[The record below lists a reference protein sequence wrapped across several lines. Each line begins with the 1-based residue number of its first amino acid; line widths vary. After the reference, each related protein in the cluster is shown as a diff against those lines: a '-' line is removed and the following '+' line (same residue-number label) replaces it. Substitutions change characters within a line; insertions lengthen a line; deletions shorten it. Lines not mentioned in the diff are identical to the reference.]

1 MHRVQS
7 CFYPA
12 IVNVFAC
19 VLCFSPLSNENVADY
34 IFCACAARSST
45 DLNQSVAQSPDLGA
59 ANDASTPVPDEEIGY
74 LASEQYARVIS
85 PQPTG
90 TSTPGHSATLRR
102 GDSEDAPV
110 SLYGIVANSSTS
122 IDEKDKEISIHLDAL
137 PHHGGVYH
145 HHHHHDSRAGT
156 RPGTRPGSALGMMG
170 EEEEEEEREH
180 PILAS
185 DEVQKRGGEFML
197 PAISPPLPPRRPGS
211 MPNTRPH
218 SVAPT
223 GPCSDADD
231 DEDGDIEPADLSSN
245 TGFELRESLIALQ
258 PGEETEPLFPE
269 DEDEDAGGCATG
281 AVDKV
286 QEKPKRPD
294 MPPSMGSSHRFPS
307 KDIWEEAPDHAQLQ
321 AIVSSPPT
329 ADVET
334 QDDSRE
340 EEKPAE
346 RTSITPEYV
355 QGQPHDHY
363 EPGDEKEFEQRH
375 KDAKKKAGDYR
386 HEVQSEGPDEHL
398 DRLLKRGKKGEES
411 AGSGDRNGVKRFPSN
426 DIWEDVP
433 PSLQLSTTVT
443 PSNDPRE
450 GNTNEHEGR
459 ATTTGATRLDDKIT
473 SIPEE
478 EDDTKPTAGVPIE
491 MSSTTEPGFPARP
504 QVPSTRPTKK
514 APPQTGDSTFASS
527 TGSESALISPDKK
540 APPGLPDRPKP
551 KVPARPNRPATTMAR
566 SPSTESPPVAPSG
579 SSGGVA
585 PGNTPLVGSKP
596 KPAIPP
602 RTGGIGGKI
611 AALKAGFMNDLDQ
624 RLKLGPQAPKQ
635 EEKPAGGEEDKP
647 TEVLGDVRKSRAK
660 GPRGRKLPTAKE
672 AETKTETKADPA
684 TFKMEIVGVWTV
696 WSMDDK
702 GVNVGEESAISSTG
716 GSETGTKSEPKAE
729 DKKDAAPTPSATTL
743 SGVTG
748 TSQQVAPAID
758 RDVETS
764 VTSPA
769 SRTEEQKGEDEIPTV
784 IPSGQHPEDAI
795 ETSEVGDEGVGEA
808 KQEDV
813 GNIADD
819 QKVGV

>member
-1 MHRVQS
+1 MFYVLAHRPMRALLIM
-7 CFYPA
+7 F
-12 IVNVFAC
+12 
-19 VLCFSPLSNENVADY
+19 
-34 IFCACAARSST
+34 FCACAARSST
-45 DLNQSVAQSPDLGA
+45 DLNQSVAQSPDLDA
-59 ANDASTPVPDEEIGY
+59 ANDATTPVPDEEIGY

-90 TSTPGHSATLRR
+90 TSTTGHSPTLRR

-145 HHHHHDSRAGT
+145 HHHHHDSRA
-156 RPGTRPGSALGMMG
+156 GTRPGSALGMMG

-231 DEDGDIEPADLSSN
+231 DDDDSDIDIEPANLSSN
-245 TGFELRESLIALQ
+245 TGFELRESLLALQ

-269 DEDEDAGGCATG
+269 DEDEGAGRCAAG
-281 AVDKV
+281 AVDNI
-286 QEKPKRPD
+286 QEKPKRPGL
-294 MPPSMGSSHRFPS
+294 PPSMSSGHRFPS
-307 KDIWEEAPDHAQLQ
+307 RDIWEEAPDHAHLQ

-329 ADVET
+329 ADAEA

-340 EEKPAE
+340 EGKPAE
-346 RTSITPEYV
+346 RTSSTPEYV

-443 PSNDPRE
+443 PSNDPQE
-450 GNTNEHEGR
+450 GSTNEHESR
-459 ATTTGATRLDDKIT
+459 ATTTGAARLDDKIT

-478 EDDTKPTAGVPIE
+478 EDNARPTAGAPIE
-491 MSSTTEPGFPARP
+491 GSSTTEPGSLARP
-504 QVPSTRPTKK
+504 QVPSTRPARKV
-514 APPQTGDSTFASS
+514 PPQTGDSTLASS
-527 TGSESALISPDKK
+527 TSSESAPISPDKK

-566 SPSTESPPVAPSG
+566 SPSTESPPVASSG
-579 SSGGVA
+579 SSGSAA
-585 PGNTPLVGSKP
+585 PGNTPPVSSKP

-602 RTGGIGGKI
+602 RAGGVGGKI

-635 EEKPAGGEEDKP
+635 EEKPAGEEEDKP

-672 AETKTETKADPA
+672 AETKTEAKTDPA
-684 TFKMEIVGVWTV
+684 AFKMEIVGVWTV

-702 GVNVGEESAISSTG
+702 GVNVGEESAINSTG
-716 GSETGTKSEPKAE
+716 GSKTGTKSELKAE
-729 DKKDAAPTPSATTL
+729 NKKDAAPIPSTTTL
-743 SGVTG
+743 LGVTSTG
-748 TSQQVAPAID
+748 QPAAPAVG
-758 RDVETS
+758 RDVDTS
-764 VTSPA
+764 VTSPVSKA
-769 SRTEEQKGEDEIPTV
+769 EEKKEKDDIPTA
-784 IPSGQHPEDAI
+784 IPDSQRPGDAI
-795 ETSEVGDEGVGEA
+795 ETSEVGGERVGEVKQEGVGSTA
-808 KQEDV
+808 GDQE
-813 GNIADD
+813 
-819 QKVGV
+819 VGV

>member
-1 MHRVQS
+1 MFLLV
-7 CFYPA
+7 FY
-12 IVNVFAC
+12 
-19 VLCFSPLSNENVADY
+19 VLAHCPIRTLL
-34 IFCACAARSST
+34 IMLCACAARSST

-74 LASEQYARVIS
+74 LASEQYALVIL

-90 TSTPGHSATLRR
+90 TSTPGNSPTLRR

-122 IDEKDKEISIHLDAL
+122 ISTSIDEKDKEISIHLDAL
-137 PHHGGVYH
+137 PHRGGVYH
-145 HHHHHDSRAGT
+145 HHYHHDSRA
-156 RPGTRPGSALGMMG
+156 GTRPGSALGMMG
-170 EEEEEEEREH
+170 EDEEDEEHEH

-231 DEDGDIEPADLSSN
+231 DDEEGDIEPADLSGG

-269 DEDEDAGGCATG
+269 DEDEDVGECVAGT
-281 AVDKV
+281 VDNI
-286 QEKPKRPD
+286 QEKLKRLD
-294 MPPSMGSSHRFPS
+294 LPPSVSSGHRFPS
-307 KDIWEEAPDHAQLQ
+307 KDIWEEAPDHAHLQ

-329 ADVET
+329 ADVEA
-334 QDDSRE
+334 QDDSKE

-346 RTSITPEYV
+346 RTSSTPEYV

-411 AGSGDRNGVKRFPSN
+411 TGSGDRNGVKRFPSN

-443 PSNDPRE
+443 PSNDHQE
-450 GNTNEHEGR
+450 GNTNEHESR
-459 ATTTGATRLDDKIT
+459 ATTTGTTRPGDKIT

-478 EDDTKPTAGVPIE
+478 ENTRPTARAPVEG
-491 MSSTTEPGFPARP
+491 SSTTEPGSLARP
-504 QVPSTRPTKK
+504 QVPSTRPARKV
-514 APPQTGDSTFASS
+514 PPQTGDSTFASS
-527 TGSESALISPDKK
+527 TGSESAPISPDKK

-551 KVPARPNRPATTMAR
+551 KVPARPNKPATTIVQ
-566 SPSTESPPVAPSG
+566 SSSTESPPAASGGPSG
-579 SSGGVA
+579 GPA
-585 PGNTPLVGSKP
+585 PGNVPPVSSKP

-635 EEKPAGGEEDKP
+635 EEKPAGEEEDTQ

-672 AETKTETKADPA
+672 VETKTETKADPA
-684 TFKMEIVGVWTV
+684 AFKMEIVGVWTV

-702 GVNVGEESAISSTG
+702 GVNVGEDSAISSTS
-716 GSETGTKSEPKAE
+716 GSRTEPNPNQAE
-729 DKKDAAPTPSATTL
+729 GKKNAAPTPSATTL
-743 SGVTG
+743 PGATG
-748 TSQQVAPAID
+748 TGQPAAPAVG
-758 RDVETS
+758 RDVDTS

-769 SRTEEQKGEDEIPTV
+769 SGAEEKKEKDEIPTA
-784 IPSGQHPEDAI
+784 IPGGQHPGDAI
-795 ETSEVGDEGVGEA
+795 ETSEVGDERVGEVKQEGVGNTA
-808 KQEDV
+808 
-813 GNIADD
+813 GD